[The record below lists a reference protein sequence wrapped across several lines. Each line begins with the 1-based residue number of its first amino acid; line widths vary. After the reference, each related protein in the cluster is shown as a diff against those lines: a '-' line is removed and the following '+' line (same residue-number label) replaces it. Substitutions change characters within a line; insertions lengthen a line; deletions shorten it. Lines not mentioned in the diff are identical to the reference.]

1 MSFKKWISR
10 RLTVGGTARLFA
22 KQYIWF
28 RKNKFISTAPDKLIF
43 NEIIILRFKFPHT
56 QTLLQMVEKGEI
68 KGLKDLVIETLS
80 IEAGFKDNTIE
91 NQILFS
97 EIIEEELIKK
107 GIPLDVIN

>member
-22 KQYIWF
+22 KQYNWF

-56 QTLLQMVEKGEI
+56 T
-68 KGLKDLVIETLS
+68 
-80 IEAGFKDNTIE
+80 
-91 NQILFS
+91 
-97 EIIEEELIKK
+97 
-107 GIPLDVIN
+107 